1 MAFFVFNWTKRE
13 YILTLLALVMLVVTV
28 KHKEYFC
35 CEEKPI
41 STFEKFGIWLG
52 FVGEPKPCPGQE
64 DLYNMAVEM
73 GVSSVAILAC
83 TAISKMWYWSTSLFG
98 RLTQAV
104 KGGFR
109 YLIDRVPFKKATT
122 DTCQVTPPNYKYFF
136 FRNAYEQRK
145 IIMVMREG
153 NLREEIF
160 VFSPERRK
168 MECVLSYN
176 KWCR

>member
-13 YILTLLALVMLVVTV
+13 YILTVLALVMLVITV
-28 KHKEYFC
+28 KHR
-35 CEEKPI
+35 EKAI
-41 STFEKFGIWLG
+41 STYEKFGIWLG
-52 FVGEPKPCPGQE
+52 FVEEPKPCPEQE

-98 RLTQAV
+98 RLTQTM
-104 KGGFR
+104 KGGFQ

-122 DTCQVTPPNYKYFF
+122 DTCRVTSSNYKYFF
-136 FRNAYEQRK
+136 FRNANEQRK

-153 NLREEIF
+153 DLREEIF
-160 VFSPERRK
+160 VFSPEKKK